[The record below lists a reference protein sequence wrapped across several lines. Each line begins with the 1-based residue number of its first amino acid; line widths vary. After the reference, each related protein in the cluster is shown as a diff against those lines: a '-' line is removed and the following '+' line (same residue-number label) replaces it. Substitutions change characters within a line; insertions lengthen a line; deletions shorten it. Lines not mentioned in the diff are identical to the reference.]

1 MSLAHYKKRDELAK
15 QALKE
20 IDYAYRYKKARMS
33 SWNKNEDMMNPDK
46 AHSVTSPYGGS
57 TYQAQQGDTRASV
70 PLYKM
75 HNFVQTILSKIDSP
89 LTFKYVKGETADHK
103 KAKLMNAIK
112 EKDSKTGRWNF
123 KDLMGKRD
131 AAIYGRTI
139 YLYMTRNLKGVYK
152 SALSLVDPK
161 DFLIDPDVGGLCTE
175 EEEDY
180 GAGIERAQYLGW
192 WNTKLSRA
200 QLTAGIKDGL
210 YYKKVVDD
218 MLDGGTT
225 TTKTQQDIDKDNRKN
240 TGAPRESFKNENQF
254 VFYTWFTTDEND
266 ERYYLV
272 LNPSGDCIRCEK
284 WSEIRK
290 SGKYPI
296 WTWACFPDPREFWT
310 PSYCDF
316 ARGIFQAQE
325 KSINQSLD
333 NSEQINRPQTAVNVD
348 YVRNLAQ
355 VRYRKD
361 GYIEIEGNVDVN
373 RVLQTRQTPPIEGPF
388 KVYDKLESIVESES
402 GVTAAVKGNSE
413 EETLGIYEGNLMQAG
428 DRFGLLNKSYAEGYY
443 RFAVLHKEGVM
454 QDLKKKM
461 AVQILGPMGLEI
473 EQVSA
478 RELKPYKE
486 DYDILVESS
495 LAEAQSNLADSKN
508 KLTFLGAYKG
518 DQTINQKVLFETQAT
533 IAGLD
538 DDTIKRLLDTSDYN
552 AIEIVAQA
560 DEAFQMIIGGQK
572 PPLYKDA
579 NTAFLQRLNDLA
591 NKFSHELTT
600 EQHSAVMDY
609 AQEISAIVE
618 QNAARTIM
626 EEQAKLGA
634 LDEGG
639 TGGGGMVDATGLKD
653 PTLEATGEVPLND
666 PSKVVA
672 ETAAL
677 K

>member
-1 MSLAHYKKRDELAK
+1 MALAHYKKRDELAK

-20 IDYAYRYKKARMS
+20 IDFSYRYKKARMT

-46 AHSVTSPYGGS
+46 SSPSVISPYGGS
-57 TYQAQQGDTRASV
+57 TNQADTRAQV

-75 HNFVQTILSKIDSP
+75 HGYVHTILSKIDSP
-89 LTFKYVKGETADHK
+89 LTFKYTKGETADLK
-103 KAKLMNAIK
+103 KSKLMNSIK
-112 EKDSKTGRWNF
+112 DKDAKIGRWNF

-131 AAIYGRTI
+131 AAIYGRAI
-139 YLYMTRNLKGVYK
+139 YLYMTRNDKGQYR
-152 SALSLVDPK
+152 SLLNLIDPK

-175 EEEDY
+175 EEDGSGVEK
-180 GAGIERAQYLGW
+180 AAYLGW
-192 WNTKLSRA
+192 WNTKLTRA
-200 QLTAGIKDGL
+200 QITKGIKDGI
-210 YYKKVVDD
+210 YYKKVAEE
-218 MLDGGTT
+218 LIAGGTN
-225 TTKTQQDIDKDNRKN
+225 TKAVTNQDNDKDNRKPS
-240 TGAPRESFKNENQF
+240 GAPRERYKNENQF
-254 VFYTWFTTDEND
+254 IFYTWITTDEND
-266 ERYYLV
+266 DRYYLV
-272 LNPSGDCIRCEK
+272 LTPSGDCIRCEPWK
-284 WSEIRK
+284 DIRR

-296 WTWACFPDPREFWT
+296 WTWAAFPDPREFWT

-402 GVTAAVKGNSE
+402 GVTADVKGTSDE
-413 EETLGIYEGNLMQAG
+413 DTLGIYEGNLMQAG

-473 EQVSA
+473 EMVSA
-478 RELKPYKE
+478 RDLKPYQN

-533 IAGLD
+533 IAGVD

-552 AIEIVAQA
+552 AIEVVAQA
-560 DEAFQMIIGGQK
+560 DEAFQIILGGET

-579 NTAFLQRLNDLA
+579 NTAFLQRLHDLSD
-591 NKFSHELTT
+591 KYDHELSS
-600 EQHSAVMDY
+600 EQHAAVFSYIDN
-609 AQEISAIVE
+609 ITPIVE
-618 QNAARTIM
+618 KNAAR
-626 EEQAKLGA
+626 
-634 LDEGG
+634 
-639 TGGGGMVDATGLKD
+639 
-653 PTLEATGEVPLND
+653 
-666 PSKVVA
+666 SVVA
-672 ETAAL
+672 ESAKAGLISGGGRMVDGAELKDAELAAGESIPPGDPGAEAAATAAL
-677 K
+677 SK

>member
-46 AHSVTSPYGGS
+46 NASVVSPYGGS
-57 TYQAQQGDTRASV
+57 TYQNQQGDTRASV

-103 KAKLMNAIK
+103 KSKLMNAIK
-112 EKDSKTGRWNF
+112 EKDSKIGRWNF

-139 YLYMTRNLKGVYK
+139 YLYMTRNLKGAYK
-152 SALSLVDPK
+152 SALSLIDPK

-200 QLTAGIKDGL
+200 ALSQGVKEGL
-210 YYKKVVDD
+210 YYKKTVDTL
-218 MLDGGTT
+218 LDGSGNNTA
-225 TTKTQQDIDKDNRKN
+225 KTQQDIDKDNRKIN
-240 TGAPRESFKNENQF
+240 GAPRERFKNENQF

-272 LNPSGDCIRCEK
+272 LNPSGDCIRCEPWK
-284 WSEIRK
+284 DIRK
-290 SGKYPI
+290 SSKYPI

-316 ARGIFQAQE
+316 ARGVFMAQE

-388 KVYDKLESIVESES
+388 KVYDKLEQIVESES

-413 EETLGIYEGNLMQAG
+413 EDTLGIYEGNLMQAG

-473 EQVSA
+473 EEVTSKD
-478 RELKPYKE
+478 LKPYKE

-560 DEAFQMIIGGQK
+560 NEAFQMIIGGQK
-572 PPLYKDA
+572 APLYKDA
-579 NTAFLQRLNDLA
+579 NTAFLQRIKDLA
-591 NKFSHELTT
+591 DKYSHELSN
-600 EQHSAVMDY
+600 EQHDAVIAY
-609 AQEISAIVE
+609 ANEIAPIVE
-618 QNAARTIM
+618 QNAARSIM
-626 EEQAKLGA
+626 EEQAKVGA
-634 LDEGG
+634 LGG
-639 TGGGGMVDATGLKD
+639 DSGGSMVDPTGLKD
-653 PTLEATGEVPLND
+653 PGLEATGAIALGD
-666 PSKVVA
+666 PAAQAA
-672 ETAAL
+672 ETGAL

>member
-1 MSLAHYKKRDELAK
+1 MALAHYKKRDELAK

-20 IDYAYRYKKARMS
+20 IDFSYRYKKARMT

-46 AHSVTSPYGGS
+46 SSPSVISPYGGS
-57 TYQAQQGDTRASV
+57 TNQADTRAQV

-75 HNFVQTILSKIDSP
+75 HGYVHTILSKIDSP
-89 LTFKYVKGETADHK
+89 LTFKYIKGETADLK
-103 KAKLMNAIK
+103 KSKLMNSIK
-112 EKDSKTGRWNF
+112 DKDAKIGRWNF

-131 AAIYGRTI
+131 AAIYGRAI
-139 YLYMTRNLKGVYK
+139 YLYMTRNDKGQYK
-152 SALSLVDPK
+152 SLLNLIDPK

-175 EEEDY
+175 EEDGSGVEK
-180 GAGIERAQYLGW
+180 AAYLGW
-192 WNTKLSRA
+192 WNTKLTRA
-200 QLTAGIKDGL
+200 QITKGIKDGI
-210 YYKKVVDD
+210 YYKKVAEE
-218 MLDGGTT
+218 LIAGGTN
-225 TTKTQQDIDKDNRKN
+225 TKAVTNQDNDKDNRKPS
-240 TGAPRESFKNENQF
+240 GAPRERYKNENQF
-254 VFYTWFTTDEND
+254 IFYTWITTDEND
-266 ERYYLV
+266 DRYYLV
-272 LNPSGDCIRCEK
+272 LTPSGDCIRCEPWK
-284 WSEIRK
+284 DIRR

-296 WTWACFPDPREFWT
+296 WTWAAFPDPREFWT

-402 GVTAAVKGNSE
+402 GVTADVKGTSDE
-413 EETLGIYEGNLMQAG
+413 DTLGIYEGNLMQAG

-473 EQVSA
+473 EMVSA
-478 RELKPYKE
+478 RDLKPYQN

-533 IAGLD
+533 IAGVD

-552 AIEIVAQA
+552 AIEVVAQA
-560 DEAFQMIIGGQK
+560 DEAFQIILGGET

-579 NTAFLQRLNDLA
+579 NTAFLQRLHDLSD
-591 NKFSHELTT
+591 KYDHELSS
-600 EQHSAVMDY
+600 EQHAAVFSYIDN
-609 AQEISAIVE
+609 ITPIVE
-618 QNAARTIM
+618 KNAAR
-626 EEQAKLGA
+626 
-634 LDEGG
+634 
-639 TGGGGMVDATGLKD
+639 
-653 PTLEATGEVPLND
+653 
-666 PSKVVA
+666 SVVA
-672 ETAAL
+672 ESAKAGLISGGGRMVDGAELKDAELAAGESIPPGDPGAEAAATAAL
-677 K
+677 SK

>member
-1 MSLAHYKKRDELAK
+1 MALAHYKKRDELAK

-20 IDYAYRYKKARMS
+20 IDFSYRYKKARMT

-46 AHSVTSPYGGS
+46 SSPSVVSPYGGS
-57 TYQAQQGDTRASV
+57 TQQADTRAQV

-75 HNFVQTILSKIDSP
+75 HGYVHTILSKIDSP
-89 LTFKYVKGETADHK
+89 LTFKYIKGETADLK
-103 KAKLMNAIK
+103 KSKLMNSIK
-112 EKDSKTGRWNF
+112 DKDAKIGRWNF

-131 AAIYGRTI
+131 AAIYGRAI
-139 YLYMTRNLKGVYK
+139 YLYMTRNDKGQYK
-152 SALSLVDPK
+152 SLLNLIDPK

-175 EEEDY
+175 EDGSGVEK
-180 GAGIERAQYLGW
+180 ATYLGW
-192 WNTKLSRA
+192 WNTKLTRA
-200 QLTAGIKDGL
+200 QITKGIKDGI
-210 YYKKVVDD
+210 YYKKVAEE
-218 MLDGGTT
+218 LIAGGTN
-225 TTKTQQDIDKDNRKN
+225 TKAVTNQDNDKDNRKPS
-240 TGAPRESFKNENQF
+240 GAPRERYKNENQF
-254 VFYTWFTTDEND
+254 IFYTWITTDEND
-266 ERYYLV
+266 DRYYLV
-272 LNPSGDCIRCEK
+272 LTPSGDCIRCEPWK
-284 WSEIRK
+284 DIRR

-296 WTWACFPDPREFWT
+296 WTWAAFPDPREFWT

-402 GVTAAVKGNSE
+402 GVTADVKGTSDE
-413 EETLGIYEGNLMQAG
+413 DTLGIYEGNLMQAG

-473 EQVSA
+473 EMVSA
-478 RELKPYKE
+478 RDLKPYQN

-533 IAGLD
+533 IAGVD

-552 AIEIVAQA
+552 AIEVVAQA
-560 DEAFQMIIGGQK
+560 DEAFQIILGGET

-579 NTAFLQRLNDLA
+579 NTAFLQRLHDLSD
-591 NKFSHELTT
+591 KYDHELSS
-600 EQHSAVMDY
+600 EQHAAVFSYIDN
-609 AQEISAIVE
+609 ITPIVE
-618 QNAARTIM
+618 RNAAR
-626 EEQAKLGA
+626 
-634 LDEGG
+634 
-639 TGGGGMVDATGLKD
+639 
-653 PTLEATGEVPLND
+653 
-666 PSKVVA
+666 SVVA
-672 ETAAL
+672 ESARAGLISGRGRMVDGTELKDAELAAGESIPPGDPGAEVAATAAL
-677 K
+677 SK

>member
-1 MSLAHYKKRDELAK
+1 MALAHYKKRDELAK

-20 IDYAYRYKKARMS
+20 IDFSYRYKKARMT

-46 AHSVTSPYGGS
+46 SSPSVISPYGGS
-57 TYQAQQGDTRASV
+57 TNQADTRAQV

-75 HNFVQTILSKIDSP
+75 HGYVHTILSKIDSP
-89 LTFKYVKGETADHK
+89 LTFKYIKGETADLK
-103 KAKLMNAIK
+103 KSKLMNSIK
-112 EKDSKTGRWNF
+112 DKDAKIGRWNF

-131 AAIYGRTI
+131 AAIYGRAI
-139 YLYMTRNLKGVYK
+139 YLYMTRNDKGQYK
-152 SALSLVDPK
+152 SLLNLIDPK

-175 EEEDY
+175 EEDGSGVEK
-180 GAGIERAQYLGW
+180 AAYLGW
-192 WNTKLSRA
+192 WNTKLTRA
-200 QLTAGIKDGL
+200 QITKGIKDGI
-210 YYKKVVDD
+210 YYKKVAEE
-218 MLDGGTT
+218 LIAGGTN
-225 TTKTQQDIDKDNRKN
+225 TKAVTNQDNDKDNRKPS
-240 TGAPRESFKNENQF
+240 GAPRERYKNENQF
-254 VFYTWFTTDEND
+254 IFYTWITTDEND
-266 ERYYLV
+266 DRYYLV
-272 LNPSGDCIRCEK
+272 LTPSGDCIRCEPWK
-284 WSEIRK
+284 DIRR

-296 WTWACFPDPREFWT
+296 WTWAAFPDPREFWT

-348 YVRNLAQ
+348 YIRNLAQ

-402 GVTAAVKGNSE
+402 GVTADVKGTSDE
-413 EETLGIYEGNLMQAG
+413 DTLGIYEGNLMQAG

-473 EQVSA
+473 EMVSA
-478 RELKPYKE
+478 RDLKPYQN

-508 KLTFLGAYKG
+508 KLTFLGSYKG

-533 IAGLD
+533 IAGVD

-552 AIEIVAQA
+552 AIEVVAQA
-560 DEAFQMIIGGQK
+560 DEAFQIILGGET

-579 NTAFLQRLNDLA
+579 NTAFLQRLHDLSD
-591 NKFSHELTT
+591 KYDHELSS
-600 EQHSAVMDY
+600 EQHAAVFSYIDN
-609 AQEISAIVE
+609 ITPIVE
-618 QNAARTIM
+618 RNAAR
-626 EEQAKLGA
+626 
-634 LDEGG
+634 
-639 TGGGGMVDATGLKD
+639 
-653 PTLEATGEVPLND
+653 
-666 PSKVVA
+666 SVVA
-672 ETAAL
+672 ESAKAGLISGGGRMVDGSELKDAELAAGESIPPGDPGAEAAATAAL
-677 K
+677 SK

>member
-1 MSLAHYKKRDELAK
+1 MALAHYKKRDELAK

-20 IDYAYRYKKARMS
+20 IDFSYRYKKARMT

-46 AHSVTSPYGGS
+46 SSPSVISPYGGS
-57 TYQAQQGDTRASV
+57 TNQADTRAQV

-75 HNFVQTILSKIDSP
+75 HGYVHTILSKIDSP
-89 LTFKYVKGETADHK
+89 LTFKYTKGETADLK
-103 KAKLMNAIK
+103 KSKLMNSIK
-112 EKDSKTGRWNF
+112 DKDAKIGRWNF

-131 AAIYGRTI
+131 AAIYGRAI
-139 YLYMTRNLKGVYK
+139 YLYMTRNDKGQYR
-152 SALSLVDPK
+152 SLLNLIDPK

-175 EEEDY
+175 EEDGSGVEK
-180 GAGIERAQYLGW
+180 AAYLGW
-192 WNTKLSRA
+192 WNTKLTRA
-200 QLTAGIKDGL
+200 QITKGIKDGI
-210 YYKKVVDD
+210 YYKKVAEE
-218 MLDGGTT
+218 LIAGGTNTKAT
-225 TTKTQQDIDKDNRKN
+225 TNQDNDKDNRKPS
-240 TGAPRESFKNENQF
+240 GAPRERYKNENQF
-254 VFYTWFTTDEND
+254 IFYTWITTDEND
-266 ERYYLV
+266 DRYYLV
-272 LNPSGDCIRCEK
+272 LTPSGDCIRCEPWK
-284 WSEIRK
+284 DIRR

-296 WTWACFPDPREFWT
+296 WTWAAFPDPREFWT

-325 KSINQSLD
+325 KSINQSLN

-402 GVTAAVKGNSE
+402 GVTADVKGTSDE
-413 EETLGIYEGNLMQAG
+413 DTLGIYEGNLMQAG

-473 EQVSA
+473 EMVSA
-478 RELKPYKE
+478 RDLKPYQN

-533 IAGLD
+533 IAGVD

-552 AIEIVAQA
+552 AIEVVAQA
-560 DEAFQMIIGGQK
+560 DEAFQIILGGET

-579 NTAFLQRLNDLA
+579 NTAFLQRLHDLSD
-591 NKFSHELTT
+591 KYDHELSS
-600 EQHSAVMDY
+600 EQHAAVFSYIDN
-609 AQEISAIVE
+609 ITPIVE
-618 QNAARTIM
+618 RNAAR
-626 EEQAKLGA
+626 
-634 LDEGG
+634 
-639 TGGGGMVDATGLKD
+639 
-653 PTLEATGEVPLND
+653 
-666 PSKVVA
+666 SVVA
-672 ETAAL
+672 ESAKAGLISGGGRMVDGAELKDAELAAGESIPPGDPGAEAAATAAL
-677 K
+677 SK

>member
-1 MSLAHYKKRDELAK
+1 MALAHYKKRDELAK
-15 QALKE
+15 QALNE
-20 IDYAYRYKKARMS
+20 IDFSYRYKKARMS

-46 AHSVTSPYGGS
+46 SSPSVISPYGGS
-57 TYQAQQGDTRASV
+57 TNQADTRAQV

-75 HNFVQTILSKIDSP
+75 HGYVHTILSKIDSP
-89 LTFKYVKGETADHK
+89 LTFKYVKGETADLK
-103 KAKLMNAIK
+103 KSKLMNSIK
-112 EKDSKTGRWNF
+112 DKDAKIGRWNF

-131 AAIYGRTI
+131 AAIYGRAV
-139 YLYMTRNLKGVYK
+139 YLYMTRNDKGQYK
-152 SALSLVDPK
+152 SLLNLIDPK

-175 EEEDY
+175 EEDGSGVEK
-180 GAGIERAQYLGW
+180 AAYLGW
-192 WNTKLSRA
+192 WNTKLTRA
-200 QLTAGIKDGL
+200 QITKGIKDGI
-210 YYKKVVDD
+210 YYKKVAEEL
-218 MLDGGTT
+218 MDGGTN
-225 TTKTQQDIDKDNRKN
+225 TKAKTNQDNDKDNRKPS
-240 TGAPRESFKNENQF
+240 GAPRDRYKNENQF
-254 VFYTWFTTDEND
+254 IFYTWITTDEND
-266 ERYYLV
+266 NRFYLV
-272 LNPSGDCIRCEK
+272 LTPSGDCIRCEPWK
-284 WSEIRK
+284 EIRK

-296 WTWACFPDPREFWT
+296 WTWAAFPDPREFWT

-402 GVTAAVKGNSE
+402 GVTADVRGTSDE
-413 EETLGIYEGNLMQAG
+413 DTLGIYEGNLMQAG

-473 EQVSA
+473 EMVSA
-478 RELKPYKE
+478 RDLKPYQN

-533 IAGLD
+533 IAGVD
-538 DDTIKRLLDTSDYN
+538 DDTIKRLLDTSDYD
-552 AIEIVAQA
+552 AIEVVAQA
-560 DEAFQMIIGGQK
+560 DEAFQILLGGDT

-579 NTAFLQRLNDLA
+579 NTAFLQRLHDLSD
-591 NKFSHELTT
+591 KYDHELSS
-600 EQHSAVMDY
+600 EQHAAVFSYIDNI
-609 AQEISAIVE
+609 APIVE
-618 QNAARTIM
+618 KNAAR
-626 EEQAKLGA
+626 
-634 LDEGG
+634 
-639 TGGGGMVDATGLKD
+639 
-653 PTLEATGEVPLND
+653 
-666 PSKVVA
+666 SVVA
-672 ETAAL
+672 ESAKAGLISGGGRMVDGAGLTDTELAAGESIPPGDPGAEAAATAAL
-677 K
+677 SK